1 MGKVDSWSSRGQE
14 VSHRSIVL
22 DLECTK
28 RHRHKTV
35 VSTHPNKMGER
46 NKKSP
51 DLEVVHVSKRHPL
64 REDLGVSAALIQA
77 KPREAFGV

>member
-64 REDLGVSAALIQA
+64 DYVEITPLAILLFDLY
-77 KPREAFGV
+77 R